1 MGVDGELGRS
11 AGGWARAPDQTVI
24 SSNPVGYQNHA
35 AYLSDFVASSWI
47 YTVNLAVKGSIPV
60 VGQFRDNME
69 YQLSNGL
76 RYLPVD
82 GTK

>member
-1 MGVDGELGRS
+1 M
-11 AGGWARAPDQTVI
+11 
-24 SSNPVGYQNHA
+24 
-35 AYLSDFVASSWI
+35 YLSDFVASSWI